1 MQIAAINFRNGFRK
15 AFFFLL
21 AGGTGFSLY
30 LCISN
35 GMHYVFHVTEVASA
49 VVATL
54 LSALPTFW
62 MQRRLTFKSDQP
74 KRKSFPLYV
83 LLQVGNAALIGV
95 LTAVGVRIGLPG
107 AVVFFIAGIAGA
119 LVSYAVQATLIFPR
133 P

>member
-1 MQIAAINFRNGFRK
+1 
-15 AFFFLL
+15 
-21 AGGTGFSLY
+21 
-30 LCISN
+30 
-35 GMHYVFHVTEVASA
+35 
-49 VVATL
+49 